1 MIVAGAGI
9 RGGTTIRDGR
19 TVDLMPTLC
28 HLVGIDAGAVQGRVL
43 EEILS

>member
-1 MIVAGAGI
+1 MIVAGAGV

-28 HLVGIDAGAVQGRVL
+28 HLAGIDAGAVQGRVL
-43 EEILS
+43 DEILA

>member
-9 RGGTTIRDGR
+9 RAGATIDHGR

-28 HLVGIDAGAVQGRVL
+28 HLTGVDAGAVQGRVL
-43 EEILS
+43 AEILA